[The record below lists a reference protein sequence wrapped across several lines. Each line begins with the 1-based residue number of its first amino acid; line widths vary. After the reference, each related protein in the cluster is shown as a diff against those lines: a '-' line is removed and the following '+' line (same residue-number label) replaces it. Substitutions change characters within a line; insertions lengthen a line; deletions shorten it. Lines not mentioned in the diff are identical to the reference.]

1 MPSQCEILKQ
11 HFDSGRRLTV
21 AEALSEYGIYAL
33 SQRCG
38 ELRRDGYPLAS
49 EMVETPTGKRI
60 AQYYKAQGQLSLIAA

>member
-1 MPSQCEILKQ
+1 MSQLDALRQ

-21 AEALSEYGIYAL
+21 ASAMELYGIYAL

-49 EMVETPTGKRI
+49 EMVETPTGKRV
-60 AQYYKAQGQLSLIAA
+60 AQYYKAQGQMALPLVA